1 MTQFTIITHSGAVCR
16 CRETI
21 DLMKILTS
29 AAWVGVLSLL
39 LVGCGRTGEQ
49 QVADVDE
56 VLVRTAV
63 ATQGQ
68 VELSE
73 VGAEVSGPPSCTST
87 QQDSAVDVSCTGT
100 TVDGRPVAV
109 SGTATSLEGGNA
121 PKGSFV
127 GTVAGQQVFSLP
139 CLGC

>member
-1 MTQFTIITHSGAVCR
+1 MA
-16 CRETI
+16 
-21 DLMKILTS
+21 
-29 AAWVGVLSLL
+29 VLSLL
-39 LVGCGRTGEQ
+39 LVGCGTTGEQ

-68 VELSE
+68 VELAK
-73 VGAEVSGPPSCTST
+73 VGAEVSGPLSCTST

-109 SGTATSLEGGNA
+109 TGTATSLEGGNR
-121 PKGSFV
+121 PQGNFIGS
-127 GTVAGQQVFSLP
+127 VAGGQVFSLT